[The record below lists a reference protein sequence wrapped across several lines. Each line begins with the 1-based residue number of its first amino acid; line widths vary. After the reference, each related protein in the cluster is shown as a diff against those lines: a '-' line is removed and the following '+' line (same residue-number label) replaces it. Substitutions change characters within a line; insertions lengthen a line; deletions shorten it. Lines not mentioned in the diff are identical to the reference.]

1 MHAVYIH
8 IDETL
13 GEAGMR
19 TLQGKLEGID
29 HITDV
34 EINARTPH
42 DLLVEFEEQHI
53 SPMAIL
59 RELSRNGVHADIMS
73 G

>member
-1 MHAVYIH
+1 MHTVYIH
-8 IDETL
+8 IDEDLDHDRLHSL
-13 GEAGMR
+13 GDNIR
-19 TLQGKLEGID
+19 GIK

-34 EINARTPH
+34 EVNDKTPH

-53 SPMAIL
+53 TPMAIIEAL
-59 RELSRNGVHADIMS
+59 NKQGVHADIMS

>member
-1 MHAVYIH
+1 MHTVYIH
-8 IDETL
+8 IDENL
-13 GEAGMR
+13 DHDNLAS
-19 TLQGKLEGID
+19 LQSDLRKIK

-34 EINARTPH
+34 EVNDKTPH
-42 DLLVEFEEQHI
+42 DVLVEFEEQHI

-59 RELSRNGVHADIMS
+59 DALSKRGVHADIMS